1 MHTFAAV
8 FRLTNR
14 RGKIMNKKHMVS
26 CAIML
31 IALFISKLFIYST
44 PAITMDNKTEADV
57 IEQAIEQHNKEEF
70 HASLNFAEEA
80 LPMNEK
86 KVERR
91 IERVL
96 TNFSY
101 AKIGTHKLHRLSE
114 SWFKTIEPILRKHGI
129 PEDFKYVPLV
139 ESGLKQGVSSK
150 GATGY
155 WQFMPNTA
163 RDFGLVINDSVD
175 QRNDLAKSTEAAC
188 HYIKALYAQ
197 FGSWTLAA
205 AAFNVGEGSLRRS
218 IRNQNEDNYYLL
230 SLNAETA
237 AYVYRIVSMKEIIE
251 NPTRYGYRASA
262 KGLLASNIEEESDK
276 TVNPFDLY
284 F

>member
-1 MHTFAAV
+1 
-8 FRLTNR
+8 
-14 RGKIMNKKHMVS
+14 
-26 CAIML
+26 ML

-163 RDFGLVINDSVD
+163 RDFGLVVNDSVD
-175 QRNDLAKSTEAAC
+175 QRKDLAKSTEAAC

>member
-1 MHTFAAV
+1 MQPFFTV
-8 FRLTNR
+8 LIR

-26 CAIML
+26 CTIL
-31 IALFISKLFIYST
+31 LVALLVSKLFIFSAPGAFEDT
-44 PAITMDNKTEADV
+44 DLAPEV
-57 IEQAIEQHNKEEF
+57 IEQAIEQHNKDEF
-70 HASLNFAEEA
+70 HASLNFADET
-80 LPMNEK
+80 LPMDEE

-91 IERVL
+91 IKRVL
-96 TNFSY
+96 TNFSFN
-101 AKIGTHKLHRLSE
+101 KIGTHNLHRLSE
-114 SWFKTIEPILRKHGI
+114 KWFKTIEPILKKHGI

-163 RDFGLVINDSVD
+163 RELGLVINDAVD
-175 QRNDLAKSTEAAC
+175 ERKDLAKSTEAAAR
-188 HYIKALYAQ
+188 YIKCLYRQ

-205 AAFNVGEGSLRRS
+205 AAYNVGEGSLRRS
-218 IRNQNEDNYYLL
+218 MRTQKQDNYYLL
-230 SLNAETA
+230 SLNSETA

-251 NPTRYGYRASA
+251 NPVQYGYQASA
-262 KGLLASNIEEESDK
+262 KSLMATNIEESGSLADRSF
-276 TVNPFDLY
+276 NLY

>member
-1 MHTFAAV
+1 
-8 FRLTNR
+8 
-14 RGKIMNKKHMVS
+14 
-26 CAIML
+26 ML
-31 IALFISKLFIYST
+31 IALVVSKLFIYSS
-44 PAITMDNKTEADV
+44 PAIPNDDQAVAEA
-57 IEQAIEQHNKEEF
+57 IQIAIEQHNKEEF
-70 HASLNFAEEA
+70 HASLNFAKEA
-80 LPMNEK
+80 LPMDEK
-86 KVERR
+86 RVERR

-96 TNFSY
+96 TRFSFSNLQ
-101 AKIGTHKLHRLSE
+101 TDRLHKLSE
-114 SWFKTIEPILRKHGI
+114 KWFKVIEPILAKHGI

-139 ESGLKQGVSSK
+139 ESGLKQGVSHK

-163 RDFGLVINDSVD
+163 REFGLVVNDTID
-175 QRNDLAKSTEAAC
+175 ERKDLAKSTEAASR
-188 HYIKALYAQ
+188 YIKSLYQQ

-218 IRNQNEDNYYLL
+218 IKRQNENNYYFL

-251 NPTRYGYRASA
+251 NPLSYGYPEPKEALIA
-262 KGLLASNIEEESDK
+262 NMGEEKEPWSNHL
-276 TVNPFDLY
+276 FDLY

>member
-1 MHTFAAV
+1 
-8 FRLTNR
+8 
-14 RGKIMNKKHMVS
+14 MNKKHMVS

-31 IALFISKLFIYST
+31 VALIVSKLFIYST
-44 PAITMDNKTEADV
+44 PANLMDKKTESNV
-57 IEQAIEQHNKEEF
+57 IEQAIEQHNKDEF
-70 HASLNFAEEA
+70 HASLNFADEA
-80 LPMNEK
+80 LPMTEK

-96 TNFSY
+96 ASFSY
-101 AKIGTHKLHRLSE
+101 TKIGSHKLHRLSE
-114 SWFKTIEPILRKHGI
+114 TWFKTIEPILKKHGI
-129 PEDFKYVPLV
+129 PEDFKYVPLI

-155 WQFMPNTA
+155 WQFMPHTA
-163 RDFGLVINDSVD
+163 RDFGLVVNDSID

-188 HYIKALYAQ
+188 HYIKALYDQ

-218 IRNQNEDNYYLL
+218 IQNQKEDNYYLL

-251 NPTRYGYRASA
+251 NPTRYGYRMAT
-262 KGLLASNIEEESDK
+262 KGLLASKVEEESVK

>member
-1 MHTFAAV
+1 
-8 FRLTNR
+8 
-14 RGKIMNKKHMVS
+14 MNKKQVVS
-26 CAIML
+26 CTIML
-31 IALFISKLFIYST
+31 IALMISKLFIYSS
-44 PAITMDNKTEADV
+44 PVDNVEKRTEV
-57 IEQAIEQHNKEEF
+57 GIIEEAIEQHNKDEF
-70 HASLNFAEEA
+70 YASLNFADEA
-80 LPMNEK
+80 LPMDEK

-96 TNFSY
+96 TAFSY
-101 AKIGTHKLHRLSE
+101 SKLGTHQLHRLSE
-114 SWFKTIEPILRKHGI
+114 SWFRTIEPILKKHGI

-163 RDFGLVINDSVD
+163 REFGLEVNDTVD
-175 QRNDLAKSTEAAC
+175 QRKDLAKSTEAAC
-188 HYIKALYAQ
+188 RYIKVLYKQ

-218 IRNQNEDNYYLL
+218 IRSQNEDNYYLL

-251 NPTRYGYRASA
+251 NPVQYGYQAPA
-262 KGLLASNIEEESDK
+262 KGLVAKAAKEEIIKE
-276 TVNPFDLY
+276 VNPIDAY

>member
-1 MHTFAAV
+1 
-8 FRLTNR
+8 
-14 RGKIMNKKHMVS
+14 MNKKHMVS

-31 IALFISKLFIYST
+31 IALIISKLFIYST
-44 PAITMDNKTEADV
+44 SAIRKDNKTETDV
-57 IEQAIEQHNKEEF
+57 IEQAIEQHNKDEF

-80 LPMNEK
+80 LPMKEE

-96 TNFSY
+96 TSFSY
-101 AKIGTHKLHRLSE
+101 SKIGSHKLHKLSE
-114 SWFKTIEPILRKHGI
+114 SWFKTIEPILRKHKI

-163 RDFGLVINDSVD
+163 RGFGLVVNDSVD

-188 HYIKALYAQ
+188 RYIKTLYAQ

-205 AAFNVGEGSLRRS
+205 AAFNVGEGSLSRS
-218 IRNQNEDNYYLL
+218 IRRQGEENYYLL

-251 NPTRYGYRASA
+251 NPTLYGYRATA
-262 KGLLASNIEEESDK
+262 KGLLANNIEEKSSK
-276 TVNPFDLY
+276 PVNPFDLY